1 MKNNLKDTH
10 RIPSET
16 SKCVICS
23 EPIDIIVRT
32 SDDKVLWGGGCNAE
46 PVADGRC
53 CSYCDQ
59 EVVIPT
65 RIQIM
70 LAQKRSEIDNVV
82 KKEKSQ

>member
-1 MKNNLKDTH
+1 MKYDSKNTH
-10 RIPSET
+10 RIPSKSRT
-16 SKCVICS
+16 CVICS
-23 EPIDIIVRT
+23 EPIDIIVRN
-32 SDDKVLWGGGCNAE
+32 SDEKVLWEDGCNAE

-70 LAQKRSEIDNVV
+70 LAQKRAEI
-82 KKEKSQ
+82 EKQRRK